1 MFVIIGSMKNVLIL
15 KPEIIQKQN
24 YNKSRETSLSM
35 LCMAN
40 KDLKLFLYN
49 KASTNPFLSF
59 QTVSDEIINYQ
70 ASAATLSDTI
80 LSQLSYLN
88 VELDEDICYY
98 LLSQLDSNGYF
109 RCSMKDLCKQSI
121 YTQKQLE
128 KVISILQ
135 TLDPVGCFCFS
146 LKESLQVQAFAC
158 EEAESETAYIL
169 CSYLEDLANHNLN
182 HIMEETQMD
191 VEEIQEGLRF
201 IQSLNP
207 KPASGYASFSQYM
220 EAEAKNIM
228 NFIQKRN
235 ATIMQI
241 LQIVCQKQKDYFLHG
256 KALQYCTMQQIAK
269 ECDVNVS
276 TISRAVT
283 GKMLQFQNRYI
294 PLRYFF
300 VRNGNKEHSQEE
312 LVDKIK
318 EYIESENPKT
328 PYSDEKLKALLEKE
342 GIYVSRRTIAKYRE
356 LAQIENASKR
366 KKRKGEKYER
376 KN

>member
-220 EAEAKNIM
+220 EAEASVEVKDGKIQIQLLKQDFTIEIDEEMQKN
-228 NFIQKRN
+228 
-235 ATIMQI
+235 
-241 LQIVCQKQKDYFLHG
+241 
-256 KALQYCTMQQIAK
+256 
-269 ECDVNVS
+269 
-276 TISRAVT
+276 
-283 GKMLQFQNRYI
+283 
-294 PLRYFF
+294 
-300 VRNGNKEHSQEE
+300 
-312 LVDKIK
+312 
-318 EYIESENPKT
+318 
-328 PYSDEKLKALLEKE
+328 
-342 GIYVSRRTIAKYRE
+342 
-356 LAQIENASKR
+356 
-366 KKRKGEKYER
+366 
-376 KN
+376 

>member
-121 YTQKQLE
+121 YSKTIRKSNFYFTDTRSCWMFLLFF
-128 KVISILQ
+128 KGII
-135 TLDPVGCFCFS
+135 TGAGFC
-146 LKESLQVQAFAC
+146 L
-158 EEAESETAYIL
+158 
-169 CSYLEDLANHNLN
+169 
-182 HIMEETQMD
+182 
-191 VEEIQEGLRF
+191 
-201 IQSLNP
+201 
-207 KPASGYASFSQYM
+207 
-220 EAEAKNIM
+220 
-228 NFIQKRN
+228 
-235 ATIMQI
+235 
-241 LQIVCQKQKDYFLHG
+241 
-256 KALQYCTMQQIAK
+256 
-269 ECDVNVS
+269 
-276 TISRAVT
+276 
-283 GKMLQFQNRYI
+283 
-294 PLRYFF
+294 
-300 VRNGNKEHSQEE
+300 
-312 LVDKIK
+312 
-318 EYIESENPKT
+318 
-328 PYSDEKLKALLEKE
+328 
-342 GIYVSRRTIAKYRE
+342 
-356 LAQIENASKR
+356 
-366 KKRKGEKYER
+366 
-376 KN
+376 